1 MARIFILSIMAI
13 GAVSAS
19 EDISDDVAAIEP
31 ADEVVTEA
39 VAEEPSDELEVQS
52 IGEENL
58 DSDMLGADED
68 EIINS
73 FDVTIPEDTS
83 DEIAIHPKKSL
94 DGTLGILVNDEE
106 KKRCPFNVYQYVYVD
121 FYDLGFYEFAS
132 GLYTVKVN
140 YIGNDGQTNV
150 TVAQKTIPYLR
161 FGFDEPDMY
170 MDSDEIVNFTLKL
183 PDVNSGNITLYSYND
198 NTVGAELGSADIIN
212 NAASI
217 KLSGLPVGFN
227 RFFIKFSTDIVDGNT
242 SISFYVFEN
251 TENVAVSVPAEI
263 IQGDKSFVTVKSN
276 ETANAFIIVDGNIT
290 KYSDVSS
297 VSHAIPSLSVGT
309 HTVRVVFVI
318 NPGSSSPFYSKTFNV
333 IVKAADQPNIVA
345 KDYSAYYNK
354 GTYSATVYGTDGKVA
369 SGVNV
374 VFKIN
379 GKKIATVKTN
389 SKGVAKIKIP
399 VNYAPKTYKISVTA
413 LGKTVTKKLVVK
425 QVLTLKKV
433 TVKKSSNKLVV
444 TATLKEGKKAIKG
457 KKITFL
463 FNGKKYTAKTNN
475 KGIAK
480 TTIKKAVL
488 KKLKVGKKV
497 TYKATYLKD
506 TVKRTVKVK
515 K

>member
-1 MARIFILSIMAI
+1 MASIFILAIMAI

-39 VAEEPSDELEVQS
+39 VAEEPSDELEVKS

-68 EIINS
+68 EIRNS
-73 FDVTIPEDTS
+73 FEVNISEDTR
-83 DEIAIHPKKSL
+83 EISIHPKKSL

-161 FGFDEPDMY
+161 LGFDEPDMY

-242 SISFYVFEN
+242 SISFYVCEN

-263 IQGDKSFVTVKSN
+263 IQGDKSIVTVKSN

-318 NPGSSSPFYSKTFNV
+318 NPGYSSPFYSKTFNV
-333 IVKAADQPNIVA
+333 IVKADQSNIVA

-354 GTYSATVYGTDGKVA
+354 GTYSITVYGTDGKVA
-369 SGVNV
+369 SGVSV

-399 VNYAPKTYKISVTA
+399 VNYAPKTYKISITA

>member
-1 MARIFILSIMAI
+1 MASIFILAIMAI

-68 EIINS
+68 EIRNS
-73 FDVTIPEDTS
+73 FEVNISEDIS

-94 DGTLGILVNDEE
+94 DGNLGILVNDEE
-106 KKRCPFNVYQYVYVD
+106 KMRLPFYEHYYIYVY

-140 YIGNDGQTNV
+140 FIGNDGQTNV

-198 NTVGAELGSADIIN
+198 DTVGAELGSADIIN

-333 IVKAADQPNIVA
+333 IVKADQSKIVA

-354 GTYSATVYGTDGKVA
+354 GTYSITVYGTDGKVA
-369 SGVNV
+369 SGVSV

-399 VNYAPKTYKISVTA
+399 VNYAPKTYKISITA

>member
-1 MARIFILSIMAI
+1 MASIFILAIMAI

-39 VAEEPSDELEVQS
+39 VAEEPSDELEVKS

-68 EIINS
+68 EIRNS
-73 FDVTIPEDTS
+73 FEVNISEDTR
-83 DEIAIHPKKSL
+83 EISIHPKKSL

-106 KKRCPFNVYQYVYVD
+106 KKRCPFNVYQYVYVY
-121 FYDLGFYEFAS
+121 FYDFGFYEFAS

-161 FGFDEPDMY
+161 LGFDEPDMY

-242 SISFYVFEN
+242 SISFYVCEN

-263 IQGDKSFVTVKSN
+263 IQGDKSIVTVKSN

-318 NPGSSSPFYSKTFNV
+318 NPGYSSPFYSKTFNV
-333 IVKAADQPNIVA
+333 IVKADQSNIVA

-354 GTYSATVYGTDGKVA
+354 GTYSITVYGTDGKVA
-369 SGVNV
+369 SGVSV

>member
-1 MARIFILSIMAI
+1 MASIFILAIMAI

-39 VAEEPSDELEVQS
+39 VAEEPSDELEVKS

-68 EIINS
+68 EIRNS
-73 FDVTIPEDTS
+73 FDVNISEDTR
-83 DEIAIHPKKSL
+83 EISIHPKKSL

-106 KKRCPFNVYQYVYVD
+106 KKRCPFNVYQYVYVY
-121 FYDLGFYEFAS
+121 FYDFGFYEFAS

-140 YIGNDGQTNV
+140 FIGNDGQTNV

-161 FGFDEPDMY
+161 LGFDEPDMY

-217 KLSGLPVGFN
+217 KLSGLPVRLN
-227 RFFIKFSTDIVDGNT
+227 QFFIKFSTDIVDGNT
-242 SISFYVFEN
+242 SISFCVCEN

-263 IQGDKSFVTVKSN
+263 IQGDKSIVTVKSN

-318 NPGSSSPFYSKTFNV
+318 NPGYSSPFYSKTFNV
-333 IVKAADQPNIVA
+333 IVKADQSNIVA

-354 GTYSATVYGTDGKVA
+354 GTYSITVYGTDGKVA
-369 SGVNV
+369 SGVSV